1 MGRCAIA
8 AAEEILTVGHSNHEL
23 LPFVEL
29 LRGAGVE
36 LLVDVRQNP
45 RSRYQHFNQSPLAGA
60 MAASGIGY
68 EHMGAELG
76 GRRKPA
82 AGSPNDAWEDT
93 AFRGYADHM
102 ASAEFAAGLAR
113 LREMAAERRTA
124 VMCAEADWKSCHR
137 RLIADALVT
146 GGARVVHLGPDGSL
160 AAHELNEDAAVAADG
175 SITYPEPQTSLD
187 V

>member
-1 MGRCAIA
+1 MD
-8 AAEEILTVGHSNHEL
+8 
-23 LPFVEL
+23 L

-45 RSRYQHFNQSPLAGA
+45 RSRYEHFNRSSLAGA
-60 MAASGIGY
+60 MVASGIGY

-76 GRRKPA
+76 GRREPA
-82 AGSPNDAWEDT
+82 PDSPNDAWEDE

-102 ASAEFAAGLAR
+102 ASAEFADGLSR

-124 VMCAEADWKSCHR
+124 IMCAEGDWTVCHR
-137 RLIADALVT
+137 RLIADALVAD
-146 GGARVVHLGPDGSL
+146 GARVLHLGPGGSL
-160 AAHELNEDAAVAADG
+160 AAHELNDDAVVGSDG

>member
-8 AAEEILTVGHSNHEL
+8 APEEILTVGHSNHEL

-45 RSRYQHFNQSPLAGA
+45 RSRYEHFNRSPLGGA
-60 MAASGIGY
+60 MVASGIGY

-76 GRRKPA
+76 GRREPA
-82 AGSPNDAWEDT
+82 ENSLNDAWDDGP
-93 AFRGYADHM
+93 FRGYADHM
-102 ASAEFAAGLAR
+102 ASAEFADGLAR
-113 LREMAAERRTA
+113 LREMASERRAA
-124 VMCAEADWKSCHR
+124 VMCAEGDWTICHR
-137 RLIADALVT
+137 RLIADALVAN
-146 GGARVVHLGPDGSL
+146 GHGVIHLGPDGSL
-160 AAHELNEDAAVAADG
+160 DAHELNEDAVVGADG

>member
-8 AAEEILTVGHSNHEL
+8 APEQILTVGHSNHEL

-45 RSRYQHFNQSPLAGA
+45 RSRYEHFNRSPLGGA
-60 MAASGIGY
+60 MVASGIGY

-76 GRRKPA
+76 GRREPA
-82 AGSPNDAWEDT
+82 EDSLNDAWDDGP
-93 AFRGYADHM
+93 FRGYADHM
-102 ASAEFAAGLAR
+102 ASAEFADGLAR
-113 LREMAAERRTA
+113 LREMASERRAA
-124 VMCAEADWKSCHR
+124 VMCAEGDWTICHR
-137 RLIADALVT
+137 RLIADALVAD
-146 GGARVVHLGPDGSL
+146 GHGVIHLGPDGSL
-160 AAHELNEDAAVAADG
+160 DAHELNEDAVVGADG

-187 V
+187 L